1 MAVVMKTAL
10 STDDIRQ
17 RWSRKKVFFFS
28 CAKRRLPCHA
38 SVDIFRNQQY
48 TSACSFRFSGTRKRS
63 VSSFR
68 IIPPQILTTKLLC
81 CHAIPTEQLSL
92 LKIHPFVKPSGS
104 FGNAF
109 DLSERRTAFMF
120 VIMHF
125 HDHSM
130 HKSLF
135 PGVRNG
141 ILIILFIK
149 AIIAME

>member
-1 MAVVMKTAL
+1 MMN
-10 STDDIRQ
+10 
-17 RWSRKKVFFFS
+17 FFS

-38 SVDIFRNQQY
+38 SIDILRNEQY
-48 TSACSFRFSGTRKRS
+48 TLAGSFSSSGTRKRS

-68 IIPPQILTTKLLC
+68 IIPPQILTTELLC
-81 CHAIPTEQLSL
+81 CRAIPTEQLSP

-104 FGNAF
+104 FGNAL
-109 DLSERRTAFMF
+109 DSSERRTAFMF

-135 PGVRNG
+135 PGVRRG
-141 ILIILFIK
+141 ILIILFIE